1 MQQTEVCKEMED
13 DPLTKTSCQVV
24 VVNNAAVN
32 NNKVGYSHILSSGE
46 AGVCNLVYYNDL
58 IKFTLSR
65 YYVKSILKSGP
76 GN

>member
-46 AGVCNLVYYNDL
+46 AGVCNLVYY
-58 IKFTLSR
+58 
-65 YYVKSILKSGP
+65 
-76 GN
+76 